1 MSLCRRKGE
10 LRMRPILTNV
20 VANKRLR
27 ARLGDE
33 LTAGKLSHAYILS
46 GERGSGKHTLALH
59 LAAAL
64 ACEHQADP
72 SFPLPCLD
80 CAACHKILA
89 GNSPDVIY
97 VNRGDKAT
105 LGVDPIREL
114 RQDVYVPP
122 NDLAIKVYIIEEAH
136 LMTTQAQN
144 AFLLTLE
151 EPPAYVLFLL
161 LCENPSLLLETVRS
175 RAPVLRLEPV
185 SNELILQHI
194 TAKVPEAERM
204 WNDDR
209 AALEEIAVAAN
220 GSIGRA
226 LELLDPKLYK
236 PLSEKRELART
247 FVHLCASPK
256 NTGQTMRLLNS
267 LGSRRDEL
275 IEQLVTILICLRDL
289 LLCKQTEN
297 VPLCF
302 FSDREEAASFAYS
315 FTTPTL
321 LSLCDSVS
329 DATDR
334 LRANANV
341 RLTVTAMAQQCDLL

>member
-1 MSLCRRKGE
+1 
-10 LRMRPILTNV
+10 MRPILSDV
-20 VANKRLR
+20 VANERLR

-33 LTAGKLSHAYILS
+33 LLAGKLSHAYILS
-46 GERGSGKHTLALH
+46 GERGFGKHTLALN

-64 ACEHQADP
+64 ACERGKDATV
-72 SFPLPCLD
+72 PLPCL
-80 CAACHKILA
+80 CCPACRKILS
-89 GNSPDVIY
+89 GNSPDIIY

-114 RQDVYVPP
+114 RQDVFIPP
-122 NDLAIKVYIIEEAH
+122 NDLSVKIYIIEEAH

-161 LCENPSLLLETVRS
+161 LCENADLLLETVRS

-185 SNELILQHI
+185 PDELILQHI
-194 TAKVPEAERM
+194 CKKSPEANRM
-204 WNDDR
+204 WESDR
-209 AALEEIAVAAN
+209 AALEEIAVAAD

-236 PLSEKRELART
+236 PLSDRRELART
-247 FVHLCASPK
+247 FARLCASPK
-256 NTGQTMRLLNS
+256 NTVDAMRFLNS
-267 LGSRRDEL
+267 LGTRRDEL
-275 IEQLVTILICLRDL
+275 IEQLGTILICLRDL

-297 VPLCF
+297 APLCF
-302 FSDREEAASFAYS
+302 FSNREEASSLAYS
-315 FTTPTL
+315 FTTPAL

-329 DATDR
+329 DAADR

-341 RLTVTAMAQQCDLL
+341 RLTVTAMAQECNLL

>member
-1 MSLCRRKGE
+1 
-10 LRMRPILTNV
+10 MRPILNDV
-20 VANKRLR
+20 VANERLR
-27 ARLGDE
+27 ARLGNE
-33 LTAGKLSHAYILS
+33 LLAGKLSHAYILS
-46 GERGSGKHTLALH
+46 GERGFGKHTLALH

-64 ACEHQADP
+64 VCEHQKDTHT
-72 SFPLPCLD
+72 PLPCLE
-80 CAACHKILA
+80 CPTCRKIFS
-89 GNSPDVIY
+89 GNSPDIIY

-114 RQDVYVPP
+114 RQDVYIPP

-136 LMTTQAQN
+136 LMTQQAQN

-161 LCENPSLLLETVRS
+161 LCENPALMLETVRS
-175 RAPVLRLEPV
+175 RAPVMRLEPV
-185 SNELILQHI
+185 PSDLILQHI
-194 TAKVPEAERM
+194 CKKVPEAQRM
-204 WNDDR
+204 WESDR
-209 AALEEIAVAAN
+209 ASLEEIAVSAN

-236 PLSEKRELART
+236 PLFDRRELART
-247 FVHLCASPK
+247 FARLCASPK
-256 NTGQTMRLLNS
+256 NTGETMRFLNR

-275 IEQLVTILICLRDL
+275 TEQLDTILLCLRDL

-297 VPLCF
+297 APLCF
-302 FSDREEAASFAYS
+302 FSDSEEASSLAYT

-341 RLTVTAMAQQCDLL
+341 RLTVISLAQNCNLL

>member
-1 MSLCRRKGE
+1 
-10 LRMRPILTNV
+10 MRPILSDV
-20 VANKRLR
+20 VANERLR

-33 LTAGKLSHAYILS
+33 LTTGKLSHAYILS
-46 GERGSGKHTLALH
+46 GERGFGKHTLALH

-64 ACEHQADP
+64 ACEHHKDAQT
-72 SFPLPCLD
+72 PLPCLS
-80 CAACHKILA
+80 CPSCRKILE

-97 VNRGDKAT
+97 VGRGDKAT

-114 RQDVYVPP
+114 RQDVYIPP
-122 NDLAIKVYIIEEAH
+122 NDLSVKVYIIEDAH
-136 LMTTQAQN
+136 LMTQQAQN

-161 LCENPSLLLETVRS
+161 LCENPSLMLETVRS

-185 SNELILQHI
+185 QNELILQHI
-194 TAKVPEAERM
+194 CQKVPEAKRM
-204 WNDDR
+204 WESDR
-209 AALEEIAVAAN
+209 VALEEIVVAAD

-236 PLSEKRELART
+236 PLSDRRELART
-247 FVHLCASPK
+247 FARLCASPK
-256 NTGQTMRLLNS
+256 NTVETMRFLNS
-267 LGSRRDEL
+267 LGAKRDEL
-275 IEQLVTILICLRDL
+275 IEQFSTMLICLRDL

-297 VPLCF
+297 APLCF
-302 FSDREEAASFAYS
+302 FSDREEASSLAYA
-315 FTTPTL
+315 FTTPPL
-321 LSLCDSVS
+321 LTLCDCVS

-341 RLTVTAMAQQCDLL
+341 RLTVIAMAQECNLL

>member
-1 MSLCRRKGE
+1 
-10 LRMRPILTNV
+10 MRPILSDV
-20 VANKRLR
+20 VANERLR

-33 LTAGKLSHAYILS
+33 LLASKLSHAYILS
-46 GERGSGKHTLALH
+46 GESGFGKHTLALH

-64 ACEHQADP
+64 VCEHQKDAHKA
-72 SFPLPCLD
+72 LPCLE
-80 CAACHKILA
+80 CPTCRKILA
-89 GNSPDVIY
+89 GNSPDIIY

-114 RQDVYVPP
+114 RQDVYIPP
-122 NDLAIKVYIIEEAH
+122 NDLSVKVYIIEDAH
-136 LMTTQAQN
+136 LMTLQAQN

-151 EPPAYVLFLL
+151 EPPSYVLFLL
-161 LCENPSLLLETVRS
+161 LCENPSLMLETIRS
-175 RAPVLRLEPV
+175 RAPVMRLEPV
-185 SNELILQHI
+185 PNELILQYI
-194 TAKVPEAERM
+194 CKKVPEARRM
-204 WNDDR
+204 LEDDR
-209 AALEEIAVAAN
+209 GALEELVVAAD

-236 PLSEKRELART
+236 PLSERREIARA
-247 FVHLCASPK
+247 FARLCASPK
-256 NTGQTMRLLNS
+256 NTGDAMRLLNS

-275 IEQLVTILICLRDL
+275 IEQFGTILLCLRDL

-297 VPLCF
+297 PPLCF
-302 FSDREEAASFAYS
+302 FSDREEASSLAYT
-315 FTTPTL
+315 FTTPAL

-341 RLTVTAMAQQCDLL
+341 RLTVTALAQDCNLL

>member
-1 MSLCRRKGE
+1 M
-10 LRMRPILTNV
+10 RMRPILTDV
-20 VANKRLR
+20 VANEHLR

-33 LTAGKLSHAYILS
+33 LLAGKLSHAYILS
-46 GERGSGKHTLALH
+46 GECGFGKHTLALH

-64 ACEHQADP
+64 ACENAKDAHM
-72 SFPLPCLD
+72 PLPCLR
-80 CAACHKILA
+80 CPACRKILS

-105 LGVDPIREL
+105 LGVDPIREI
-114 RQDVYVPP
+114 RQDVYIPP
-122 NDLAIKVYIIEEAH
+122 NDLSVKVYIIEEAH
-136 LMTTQAQN
+136 LMTPQAQN

-161 LCENPSLLLETVRS
+161 LCENPSLMLETVLS

-185 SNELILQHI
+185 QNELILHHI
-194 TAKVPEAERM
+194 CAKVPEAKRM
-204 WNDDR
+204 AETDR
-209 AALEEIAVAAN
+209 ASLEELVVAAD

-226 LELLDPKLYK
+226 LALLDPKLYK
-236 PLSEKRELART
+236 PLSEKRELARN
-247 FVHLCASPK
+247 FAHLCASPK
-256 NTGQTMRLLNS
+256 STAQAMRFINS

-275 IEQLVTILICLRDL
+275 IEQFSTILLCLRDL

-297 VPLCF
+297 APLCF
-302 FSDREEAASFAYS
+302 FSDREEAASLAYS

-329 DATDR
+329 EAADR

-341 RLTVTAMAQQCDLL
+341 RLTIIAMAQQCNLL

>member
-1 MSLCRRKGE
+1 MSLWRQKGGV
-10 LRMRPILTNV
+10 RMRPILNDV
-20 VANKRLR
+20 VANERLR

-33 LTAGKLSHAYILS
+33 LLAGKLSHAYILS
-46 GERGSGKHTLALH
+46 GERGFGKHTLALH

-64 ACEHQADP
+64 ACEKGKDP
-72 SFPLPCLD
+72 HSSLPCLT
-80 CAACHKILA
+80 CSACRKILD
-89 GNSPDVIY
+89 GNSPDIIY

-114 RQDVYVPP
+114 RQDVYIPP
-122 NDLAIKVYIIEEAH
+122 NDLSVKVYIIEEAH
-136 LMTTQAQN
+136 LMTPQTQN

-161 LCENPSLLLETVRS
+161 LCENADLLLETVRS

-185 SNELILQHI
+185 PNDLILQHI
-194 TAKVPEAERM
+194 CEKVPEAKRM
-204 WNDDR
+204 REGDK
-209 AALEEIAVAAN
+209 ASLEEIVVAAD

-236 PLSEKRELART
+236 PLSDRREIARA
-247 FVHLCASPK
+247 FARLCASPK
-256 NTGQTMRLLNS
+256 NTGDTMRFLNS
-267 LGSRRDEL
+267 LGARRDEL
-275 IEQLVTILICLRDL
+275 TEQFSIILICLRDL

-297 VPLCF
+297 APLCF
-302 FSDREEAASFAYS
+302 FSDREEASSLAYT
-315 FTTPTL
+315 FTTPAL

-329 DATDR
+329 EATDR

-341 RLTVTAMAQQCDLL
+341 RLTITAMAQKCNLL

>member
-1 MSLCRRKGE
+1 
-10 LRMRPILTNV
+10 MRPILTNV
-20 VANKRLR
+20 VANERLR
-27 ARLGDE
+27 SRLGDE
-33 LTAGKLSHAYILS
+33 LLAGKLSHAYILS
-46 GERGSGKHTLALH
+46 GERGFGKHTLALH

-64 ACEHQADP
+64 ACERQADTHA
-72 SFPLPCLD
+72 PLPCL
-80 CAACHKILA
+80 CCSSCRKILE

-114 RQDVYVPP
+114 RQDVYIPP
-122 NDLAIKVYIIEEAH
+122 NDLSIKVYIIEEAH
-136 LMTTQAQN
+136 LMTPQAQN

-161 LCENPSLLLETVRS
+161 LCENEALLLETVRS

-185 SNELILQHI
+185 PNELILQHLCK
-194 TAKVPEAERM
+194 KVPEAKRM
-204 WNDDR
+204 LDSDR
-209 AALEEIAVAAN
+209 ASLEEIVVAAN

-236 PLSEKRELART
+236 PLADRREIART
-247 FVHLCASPK
+247 FVRLCASPK
-256 NTGQTMRLLNS
+256 NAGQTMRVLNT
-267 LGSRRDEL
+267 LGTRRDEL
-275 IEQLVTILICLRDL
+275 IEQCSTILICLRDL

-297 VPLCF
+297 APLCF
-302 FSDREEAASFAYS
+302 FSDREEASTLAYT
-315 FTTPTL
+315 FTTPKL
-321 LSLCDSVS
+321 LALCDSVS

-341 RLTVTAMAQQCDLL
+341 RLTMTAMAQDCNLL